1 MSDTLSLFLGRKAT
15 SGGGDDG
22 SDVVAT
28 VDDEGNCQ
36 LTIERAVETEAWNV
50 LVGKTCA

>member
-1 MSDTLSLFLGRKAT
+1 MTLSLFLGRKAT
-15 SGGGDDG
+15 SRGGDDG

-36 LTIERAVETEAWNV
+36 LTIERVAETEAWNV